1 MEFADE
7 IKNGLNTKYIGKKI
21 YHFAEVDSTNDMA
34 KKLADKCEDGT
45 VVIADVQKR
54 GKGRF
59 GREWIS
65 PSGGIY
71 LSIFLKPRMDPSN
84 APRLTLTF
92 GLAVAKTIRKLGLDA
107 KIKWPNDIL
116 INGKK
121 VSGILTEADVNNNIN
136 YIIAG
141 IGIDANVDIDTFPI
155 ELQDSATSLN
165 RELKK
170 PVNRVELIRELLE
183 EIEKYYDIYFQDYHK
198 ILDEWRSLSDTIGRV
213 VEIKTQKELIIGE
226 AVGVDLEGELLVE
239 LSDGTLKKI
248 IAGECIYME

>member
-1 MEFADE
+1 MKFVDE
-7 IKNGLNTKYIGKKI
+7 IKKGLNTKYIGKKI
-21 YHFAEVDSTNDMA
+21 YHFAEVNSTNDMA
-34 KKLADKCEDGT
+34 KKLADKCEDGS

-54 GKGRF
+54 GKGRL

-71 LSIFLKPRMDPSN
+71 LSIFLKPRIDPST

-155 ELQDSATSLN
+155 ELQYSATSLN

-198 ILDEWRSLSDTIGRV
+198 IFDEWRSLSDTIGRV